1 MKEKN
6 LDRRVVRT
14 RRALQNALIQL
25 ILEHGYDNVTIE
37 EITEHANLGRTTF
50 YLHFTDK
57 EDLLMQAIDTIC
69 DDFIEEHKAVL
80 SKVDKNENPP
90 IKKLPANF
98 EPGILYHIF
107 SHARDNANFYKVMLR
122 GEGGAKVS
130 RRFASIIQDETIKRL
145 KSVDAHK
152 SKVPEEIFS
161 VMFSGTLITM
171 ITWWLENNQPYPIDT
186 MVKYFQQ
193 MFLLGALDTLQL
205 SVETSHFDHLNQSF

>member
-6 LDRRVVRT
+6 LDRRVART

-37 EITEHANLGRTTF
+37 EITERADLGRTTF

-69 DDFIEEHKAVL
+69 DDFIQEHKAVL
-80 SKVDKNENPP
+80 SKIDQKENLSREE
-90 IKKLPANF
+90 LPVNF

-130 RRFASIIQDETIKRL
+130 RRFTSIIQDETSKRL
-145 KSVDAHK
+145 RSLQKHK
-152 SKVPEEIFS
+152 SKVPEEVFS
-161 VMFSGTLITM
+161 VMFAGNLITL
-171 ITWWLENNQPYPIDT
+171 ITWWLENNQPYPIET

-193 MFLLGALDTLQL
+193 IFLLGALNTLQISL
-205 SVETSHFDHLNQSF
+205 EKAPFEHLNQSC